1 MNVLITLTTAGVDTG
16 PFDLFSNS
24 NNYTVPFASTIA
36 RGVLENG
43 YLSSVVPNDAT
54 IIRVQSLDVCTNYI
68 DLTINTTTT
77 TTSTSTAVPQQWYRI
92 VNCNTLVTLNSIA
105 YSPGTYG
112 LNARVTYQN
121 YPYVVNQIYNNNP
134 GGSQVA
140 LISTGQIGCP
150 PLGEYYLLFKCSDA
164 TTTTSQKYP
173 VGTFVVDDRVVDDSD
188 IYTYTIVSAS
198 GNDPGGA
205 QISISATGQRE
216 CPTTVYTQYTKCTDV
231 TIKYYILGSGYQ
243 SSILIG
249 DDCFTTAGTTLNPE
263 GTEFYSY
270 SEGCE
275 C

>member
-77 TTSTSTAVPQQWYRI
+77 TTSTTTAIPQQWYRI

-150 PLGEYYLLFKCSDA
+150 PLGEYYLLFKCADA
-164 TTTTSQKYP
+164 TTATSQRYP